1 MYGFA
6 AFLLLVT
13 MALALVRAL
22 LGPTVFDRILA
33 ANMFGSAT
41 VLMIAIVGFMISRND
56 LVDIA
61 LIYALVSFTGTIA
74 VLRFVEYER
83 VVAAADARKAK
94 GEGTGAGAVERAV
107 GDTSK
112 EGA

>member
-6 AFLLLVT
+6 ALLMLVT

-33 ANMFGSAT
+33 VNMFGSAT
-41 VLMIAIVGFMISRND
+41 VLMISIVGFMISRTD

-83 VVAAADARKAK
+83 AVAAADARK
-94 GEGTGAGAVERAV
+94 GARPGAADEAANVA
-107 GDTSK
+107 TK